1 MKNSV
6 RKYLVWITLIL
17 LVVLLFFQVR
27 WMVYSIRFQEKVFQN
42 SINLALDK
50 TIAGLNNDQYVCNL
64 MRDCM
69 RCDTTKLDDQL
80 LSHGIWDKIH
90 ASIDAELAVY
100 NIRLDY
106 DLFITKDN
114 LDTLAGGF
122 YGNFHRAVYYTQ
134 SLREVMQANGYELVV
149 RTPGRGHF
157 LSSEAISMLGSSILL
172 ILLIFL
178 SIIKMVRLYR
188 TELQLVENI
197 KELINNI
204 THEFKTPMTSIALA
218 ANLIRKGRFSDNPEK
233 LQEYAGLIFKEN
245 QKLQRQVEG
254 LLDLAAIE
262 WDDFDNRKVL
272 VGLNELATEAAHTI
286 HLLVEEKEGSI
297 NLELNAE
304 DDNIMADKMH
314 VTNAIVNLLTNAV
327 KYSLGAPH
335 ITIRTYKNGNE
346 TCLEVKDMGIG
357 IPHKYQKFIF
367 DKYYR
372 VPTGDVHNIKGF
384 GIGLSYVK
392 SVLEAHRGRVQ
403 VVSETGKGSTFTLI
417 FTNADK
423 DKMVAGKHKSFT
435 SNETILT
442 D

>member
-1 MKNSV
+1 MKKSL

-69 RCDTTKLDDQL
+69 RCDTTNLDDQL
-80 LSHGIWDKIH
+80 LSHGIWEKIH
-90 ASIDAELAVY
+90 ASIDTELEVY
-100 NIRLDY
+100 NIKLDY
-106 DLFITKDN
+106 DLFITQDRQ
-114 LDTLAGGF
+114 DTLSSGYF
-122 YGNFHRAVYYTQ
+122 GNIHRAVYYTQ

-157 LSSEAISMLGSSILL
+157 LPPEAVTMLGSSILL
-172 ILLIFL
+172 ILLIFI
-178 SIIKMVRLYR
+178 SIIQMVRLYR
-188 TELQLVENI
+188 NELQLVENI
-197 KELINNI
+197 KELINNV
-204 THEFKTPMTSIALA
+204 THEFKTPMSSIALA
-218 ANLIRKGRFSDNPEK
+218 SNLIKKGRYNDNPEK

-262 WDDFDNRKVL
+262 WDEFEYQKVL
-272 VGLNELATEAAHTI
+272 VGLNELVNDAAHTI
-286 HLLVEEKEGSI
+286 HLLVEEKGGKL
-297 NLELNAE
+297 NMELIAE
-304 DDNIMADKMH
+304 NDNILADKMH
-314 VTNAIVNLLTNAV
+314 ITNAIVNLLTNAV
-327 KYSLGAPH
+327 KYSNGEPE
-335 ITIRTYKNGNE
+335 ITLHTYNHGSDIV
-346 TCLEVKDMGIG
+346 LEVRDNGMGIPG
-357 IPHKYQKFIF
+357 KYHRFIF

-392 SVLEAHRGRVQ
+392 SVVEAHKGRVQ
-403 VVSETGKGSTFTLI
+403 VESEPGKGSI
-417 FTNADK
+417 FT
-423 DKMVAGKHKSFT
+423 VT
-435 SNETILT
+435 LPT
-442 D
+442 DN

>member
-1 MKNSV
+1 MKQSL

-42 SINLALDK
+42 SVNLALDK

-64 MRDCM
+64 MRNCM
-69 RCDTTKLDDQL
+69 RCDTTNLDDQL

-100 NIRLDY
+100 NIKLDY

-114 LDTLAGGF
+114 HDTLSSSV
-122 YGNFHRAVYYTQ
+122 YGNIHRAVYYTQ

-149 RTPGRGHF
+149 RTPGPASF
-157 LSSEAISMLGSSILL
+157 LPPQAITMLGSSIVL
-172 ILLIFL
+172 ILLIFV
-178 SIIKMVRLYR
+178 SIIQMVRLYR
-188 TELQLVENI
+188 NELQLVENI
-197 KELINNI
+197 KELINNV
-204 THEFKTPMTSIALA
+204 THEFKTPMSSIALA
-218 ANLIRKGRFSDNPEK
+218 SNLIKKGKYNDNPEK

-262 WDDFDNRKVL
+262 WDEFEYNKVFI
-272 VGLNELATEAAHTI
+272 GLNELANDAAHTI
-286 HLLVEEKEGSI
+286 HLLVEEKEGT
-297 NLELNAE
+297 LDVELNAV
-304 DDNIMADKMH
+304 DDNIVADKVH
-314 VTNAIVNLLTNAV
+314 LTNAIVNLLTNSV
-327 KYSLGAPH
+327 KYSQGAPH
-335 ITIRTYKNGNE
+335 ITLRTFNKGNE
-346 TCLEVKDMGIG
+346 VVLEVEDKGIG
-357 IPHKYQKFIF
+357 IPAKYHRFIF

-392 SVLEAHRGRVQ
+392 SVVEAHKGRVSLI
-403 VVSETGKGSTFTLI
+403 SEPGKGSVFTISLPL
-417 FTNADK
+417 DK
-423 DKMVAGKHKSFT
+423 
-435 SNETILT
+435 NQ
-442 D
+442 